1 MPLKLLLKRTWLYS
15 WTLIIPLTLLAS
27 LTDLFLLGGIRLFFS
42 LISDSKKYFFDL
54 KFLQDI
60 SILHWLGLMLV
71 IIVVRYM
78 IITLRVRT
86 EERLNYRLAS
96 LLRVWWLR
104 TVKKIHPLHF
114 HKAET
119 ESILHNS
126 NLSVSAMPRGCKVIT
141 QSIQA
146 VSQLIFFLPVLFFL
160 SWQLS
165 LILLFVF
172 APIVFYL
179 QRLLKRT
186 STDVNDYNK
195 FSGDYDFHLWR
206 WTALNKCWNCETEL
220 SKYIS
225 LLFDKIRNLRDTSI
239 KMGVRDATVMQLI
252 ETLSIFIMILVLGA
266 CAMLIKTHAMAPLEI
281 ALFCAA
287 LIICYKPLKECSQ
300 LLSNIR
306 DLKITYSSLRN
317 LENMSSIEKF
327 FKEHEEES
335 IKIENMCFRYGN
347 KEPWIFQSYS
357 NVLRLNRPI
366 ILQGENGAGKTTML
380 RILSGLEIP
389 EQGSVFMPM
398 LSEHCS
404 FYLSQ
409 RLFFPPIPWL
419 EKEIANRQ
427 WSSTIK
433 DLFSTLSLDSLLK
446 KKGHSNGELQR
457 IGLAWAVV
465 SGKPFLFLDEPFAY
479 ISQDLREPIFK
490 AFWNA
495 TTETSQWWIMA
506 SHNLPPSEF
515 RERIGYWKI

>member
-1 MPLKLLLKRTWLYS
+1 MSLKLLLKRTWLYS
-15 WTLIIPLTLLAS
+15 WTLIVPLTMLAS
-27 LTDLFLLGGIRLFFS
+27 LMDLFLLGGVRLFFS
-42 LISDSKKYFFDL
+42 MISDSNKYFFGL
-54 KFLQDI
+54 KFLQNI
-60 SILHWLGLMLV
+60 NILHWLGLML
-71 IIVVRYM
+71 IIITVRYM
-78 IITLRVRT
+78 VITLRVRT

-96 LLRVWWLR
+96 HLRVWWLR
-104 TVKKIHPLHF
+104 TVKKIHPLQL

-119 ESILHNS
+119 DSILHNS

-172 APIVFYL
+172 TPVVFYF
-179 QRLLKRT
+179 QQLLKKA
-186 STDVNDYNK
+186 SADVNDYNK

-206 WTALNKCWNCETEL
+206 WTALNKSWSSETEL
-220 SKYIS
+220 SKYSS
-225 LLFDKIRNLRDTSI
+225 LLFDKIRNLRDTSM
-239 KMGVRDATVMQLI
+239 KMGVRDATIMQGI
-252 ETLSIFIMILVLGA
+252 ETLSVSIMILVLGT
-266 CAMLIKTHAMAPLEI
+266 CAMFIKTQAMAPFEI

-306 DLKITYSSLRN
+306 DLKITYSGLHS
-317 LENMSSIEKF
+317 LENMPSITKF
-327 FKEHEEES
+327 FTEHEDES
-335 IKIENMCFRYGN
+335 IKIDNMSFRYGSN
-347 KEPWIFQSYS
+347 EPWVFQSYS

-389 EQGSVFMPM
+389 EQGKVFMPM

-404 FYLSQ
+404 FYFSQ
-409 RLFFPPIPWL
+409 RLFLPPIAWL
-419 EKEIANRQ
+419 ESEIASKN
-427 WSSTIK
+427 WSNNIK
-433 DLFSTLSLDSLLK
+433 DFFNTLGLDTLMK

-465 SGKPFLFLDEPFAY
+465 SEKPFLFLDEPLAY
-479 ISQDLREPIFK
+479 ISQDLKEPIFK

-495 TTETSQWWIMA
+495 TTETGQWWIMA
-506 SHNLPPSEF
+506 SHTLPPSEY
-515 RERIGYWKI
+515 RERIGFWKI